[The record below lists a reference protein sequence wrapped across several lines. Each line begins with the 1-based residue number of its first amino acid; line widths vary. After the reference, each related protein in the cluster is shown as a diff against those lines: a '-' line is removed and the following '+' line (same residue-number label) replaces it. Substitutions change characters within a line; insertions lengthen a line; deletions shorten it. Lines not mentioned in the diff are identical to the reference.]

1 MPMLSVAAQSGV
13 ILLREGLEAILVIS
27 ALAAFLRRAGA
38 HDKTRMLYGGAIL
51 AILASIAGA
60 IVFEVFLG
68 GAHDDRFEAVVMAV
82 AAVLMFYMSGWLF
95 LRQDGRAWQRGLRDI
110 ADRAISAGTTL
121 SLAAIAFLAV
131 FREGAETILFLHA
144 LANST
149 GGWTAG
155 FWGGLVAAGLALVA
169 VWVAVDAFAARLP
182 LRPLF
187 LVTSAFLFVMGLR
200 FVGAAVLELQ
210 ELQYMA
216 YDEVAMPDALVAL
229 GVNPTLQALGI
240 QALIALIAIGGV
252 AVARLKPQAT
262 AAPAE

>member
-38 HDKTRMLYGGAIL
+38 GNKVGMLHASAIL

-60 IVFEVFLG
+60 FVLEMFLG
-68 GAHDDRFEAVVMAV
+68 GAHNDTIEAIVMAV
-82 AAVLMFYMSGWLF
+82 AAALMFYMSGWLF
-95 LRQDGRAWQRGLRDI
+95 LKQDGRARQRGLRDI
-110 ADRAISAGTTL
+110 ADRAISTGTAL

-144 LANST
+144 LAGTAGGWST
-149 GGWTAG
+149 GFWT
-155 FWGGLVAAGLALVA
+155 GLLAAAVALGA

-200 FVGAAVLELQ
+200 FVGAAMQELQ
-210 ELQYMA
+210 ELQLIGYH
-216 YDEVAMPDALVAL
+216 EIAMPDAALGL

-240 QALIALIAIGGV
+240 QGAIV
-252 AVARLKPQAT
+252 LLAVAGVLFTRLRLRAGIV
-262 AAPAE
+262 PAE